1 MRSEGSKIYVG
12 NLPDDIRER
21 EVEDLF
27 YKYGRIRNIKIR
39 GRHGGPAFAF
49 VEFVDSRDARD
60 AIQGRDGIRVDGS
73 RIRVEMVKGNGP
85 RGRGGFGGRNDYQDV
100 RSRRGNYRQSTGYS
114 VRVSGLPPSGSWQDL
129 KDHMRSAGEIAFAD
143 VYKDGTGVVEFRS
156 PSAVDKAIDELD
168 NSEFT
173 SHEKEKSRIQI
184 SRESKRDHSGSRS
197 RSRTRS
203 RSRSRTLSDRRSRSR
218 SHSHSH
224 SRSPSPKRSRSRSD
238 SPAKSRSRTRT
249 RSPSVDR
256 TPRSASR
263 SPKSRSRSGSRDRCY
278 GSDSRRSY
286 SASRTPTPE

>member
-1 MRSEGSKIYVG
+1 M
-12 NLPDDIRER
+12 
-21 EVEDLF
+21 
-27 YKYGRIRNIKIR
+27 
-39 GRHGGPAFAF
+39 
-49 VEFVDSRDARD
+49 
-60 AIQGRDGIRVDGS
+60 DGS

-114 VRVSGLPPSGSWQDL
+114 VRVSGLPPTGSWQDL

-143 VYKDGTGVVEFRS
+143 VYKDGTGIVEFRS

-173 SHEKEKSRIQI
+173 SHEKEKSRIRLT
-184 SRESKRDHSGSRS
+184 RESKRDRSGSRS

-203 RSRSRTLSDRRSRSR
+203 RTPSDRRSRSA
-218 SHSHSH
+218 SV
-224 SRSPSPKRSRSRSD
+224 KRSRSD
-238 SPAKSRSRTRT
+238 SPGKSRSRSRSRT

-263 SPKSRSRSGSRDRCY
+263 SPKSRSRSGSRDRRN
-278 GSDSRRSY
+278 GSDSRRSH
-286 SASRTPTPE
+286 SISRSPTPE